1 MSKIYVKV
9 NADFGLD
16 GKIVPQSIVWEDGR
30 TFTVDDVIDIRRA
43 ASLKA
48 GGQGTRYTCMI
59 AGKER
64 YLFYEDPS
72 WFVEGKQD

>member
-9 NADFGLD
+9 NADFALD

-30 TFTVDDVIDIRRA
+30 TFTVDDVTDIRRA

-59 AGKER
+59 VGKER
-64 YLFYEDPS
+64 YLFYEDPL
-72 WFVEGKQD
+72 WFVEGK

>member
-9 NADFGLD
+9 NADFALD
-16 GKIVPQSIVWEDGR
+16 GKIIPKSIVWEDGR
-30 TFTVDDVIDIRRA
+30 TFTIDDVTDIRRA

-59 AGKER
+59 EVKER
-64 YLFYEDPS
+64 YLFYEDPL
-72 WFVEGKQD
+72 WFVEGK

>member
-9 NADFGLD
+9 NADFDLD

-30 TFTVDDVIDIRRA
+30 TFAIDDVTDIRRA

-48 GGQGTRYTCMI
+48 GGQGTRHTCMI

-64 YLFYEDPS
+64 YLFYENPL
-72 WFVEGKQD
+72 WFVEGK